1 MKKFGLEL
9 LQEPLPGLLLLAP
22 KMFGDE
28 RGYFFES
35 FRAETTLSDWLQD
48 NESMSARGVLRGLH
62 FQAPPFHQS
71 KLVSVVQGS
80 AYDVAV
86 DIRPL
91 SPTYGQHFGA
101 ILSSQNHHRLHIPA
115 GFAHG
120 FLTLEDHTIF
130 QYKCSALYAPE
141 AEGCIDFNDPTLGID
156 WAGTWGASAFH
167 PTLSAKDQSGS
178 PFDTFHS
185 PFTGPQFDPK

>member
-9 LQEPLPGLLLLAP
+9 LQEPLPGLFLLAP

-71 KLVSVVQGS
+71 KLVSVAQGS

-130 QYKCSALYAPE
+130 S
-141 AEGCIDFNDPTLGID
+141 I
-156 WAGTWGASAFH
+156 
-167 PTLSAKDQSGS
+167 
-178 PFDTFHS
+178 
-185 PFTGPQFDPK
+185 